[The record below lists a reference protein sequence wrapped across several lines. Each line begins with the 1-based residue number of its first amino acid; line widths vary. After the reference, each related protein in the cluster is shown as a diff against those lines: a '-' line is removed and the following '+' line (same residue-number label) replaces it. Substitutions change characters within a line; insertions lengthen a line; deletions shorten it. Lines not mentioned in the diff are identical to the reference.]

1 MLNVHRDMAG
11 LTQLCINTIRCL
23 AIDMVEQ
30 AKSGHPGMPM
40 GCAPMAYT
48 LWTRFLRHNPNN
60 PEWTG
65 RDRFILSAGHG
76 SALLYALLYL
86 AGYDLPLSELKRFRQ
101 WGSKAAGHP
110 EFRLAQG
117 IETTTGPLGQ
127 GLGNAVGMAIAERYQ
142 AAYFNR
148 PGYNIV
154 DNYTY
159 VLASDGDLMEGIS
172 HEAASLAGHLGLGRL
187 ICLWDDNGISIEGGT
202 RLTFTE
208 DVLQRFA
215 AYGWHVQRVEDGN
228 SVDELEKA
236 IALAR
241 AETNRPSLIAVRT
254 TIGFGSPHKAGTAGA
269 HGEPLGPQEAKLAKE
284 NLGWQHEEPFFIP
297 IEALDFFRQAVSQG
311 NCNEASWA
319 ELFAKYQ
326 AEFPDLAGEFQD
338 WHKGT
343 LPRDWEQT
351 ISGFELE
358 KGEEATRVVSGEVL
372 NRIAERIPNL
382 LGGSADLAP
391 STKTLLIGALDFSKD
406 NYQGRNFRFGVREH
420 AMGAIVNGVALYGGL
435 IPFCGTFLIFSDYMK
450 PAIRLAALM
459 RLKVIY
465 VFTHDSIGLGEDG
478 PTHQPVEQL
487 ASLRAVPGLTVIRP
501 ADANETAQAWRYAV
515 REAQGPV
522 ALALTRQAVP
532 VLAAEPDVSKGAYVV
547 QGEAAADCRL
557 LLLATG
563 SEVHLAVEAGR
574 QLTLKGYKTAV
585 VSMPSWEL
593 FEQQPPAYKQAVLP
607 PELKARIV
615 IEAASGFGWHKYAGD
630 GGTIISIDHFG
641 ASAPYKELY
650 RKFGLT
656 ADDIVKKAIELLAVQ

>member
-1 MLNVHRDMAG
+1 MHRDTPG
-11 LTQLCINTIRCL
+11 FTQLCINTIRCL

-40 GCAPMAYT
+40 GCAPMAYA

-60 PEWTG
+60 PKWTG
-65 RDRFILSAGHG
+65 RDRFVLSAGHG
-76 SALLYALLYL
+76 SALLYAMLYL
-86 AGYDLPLSELKRFRQ
+86 SGYDMPLSELKRFRQ

-110 EFRLAQG
+110 EFNNAPG

-127 GLGNAVGMAIAERYQ
+127 GLANAVGMAIAERYQ
-142 AAYFNR
+142 AAHFNR

-187 ICLWDDNGISIEGGT
+187 ICLWDDNGISIEGNT

-208 DVLQRFA
+208 DVMQRFA
-215 AYGWHVQRVEDGN
+215 AYGWHVQRAEDGN
-228 SVDELEKA
+228 SVDELEQT

-241 AETNRPSLIAVRT
+241 AEINRPSLIAVRT

-269 HGEPLGPQEAKLAKE
+269 HGEPLGPQEAELAKK
-284 NLGWQHEEPFFIP
+284 NLGWQNEETFFIP
-297 IEALDFFRQAVSQG
+297 TAVLDFFRQAVTQG
-311 NCNEASWA
+311 NCNEAAWV
-319 ELFAKYQ
+319 ELFAKYHDD
-326 AEFPDLAGEFQD
+326 FPDLAGEFLD

-343 LPRDWEQT
+343 LPGDWEQM
-351 ISGFELE
+351 IPAFEPE
-358 KGEEATRVVSGEVL
+358 KGELATRLASGEAL
-372 NRIAERIPNL
+372 NKIATRIPNL

-391 STKTLLIGALDFSKD
+391 STKTLLIGSPDFSRE

-420 AMGAIVNGVALYGGL
+420 AMGAIVNGLALYGGL
-435 IPFCGTFLIFSDYMK
+435 VPFCGTFLIFSDYMK

-501 ADANETAQAWRYAV
+501 ADANETAQAWRYAIQ
-515 REAQGPV
+515 AAPGPV
-522 ALALTRQAVP
+522 ALVLTRQAVP
-532 VLAAEPDVSKGAYVV
+532 VLAAEPDISKGAYII
-547 QGEAAADCRL
+547 QGQVSPDCQL

-563 SEVHLAVEAGR
+563 SEVHLAMEAGR
-574 QLTLKGYKTAV
+574 QLTSNGYKTAV
-585 VSMPSWEL
+585 ISMPSWEI
-593 FEQQPPAYKQAVLP
+593 FDRQSPAYKQAILP
-607 PELKARIV
+607 SGLMARIA
-615 IEAASGFGWHKYAGD
+615 IEAASGFGWHKYVGAG
-630 GGTIISIDHFG
+630 GAIISIDHFG

-650 RKFGLT
+650 RQFGLT
-656 ADDIVKKAIELLAVQ
+656 SDDIVKRAMELLAAQ

>member
-1 MLNVHRDMAG
+1 VLNVHRDAAG
-11 LTQLCINTIRCL
+11 FTQLCVNTIRCL

-40 GCAPMAYT
+40 GCAPMAYV
-48 LWTRFLRHNPNN
+48 LWTRILRHNPNN

-65 RDRFILSAGHG
+65 RDRFVLSAGHG
-76 SALLYALLYL
+76 SALLYAMLYL
-86 AGYDLPLSELKRFRQ
+86 TGYDMPLSELKRFRQ

-110 EFRLAQG
+110 EFRLAPG

-127 GLGNAVGMAIAERYQ
+127 GLANAVGMAIAERHQ

-148 PGYNIV
+148 PGYNVV

-159 VLASDGDLMEGIS
+159 VQASDGDLMEGIS

-208 DVLQRFA
+208 DVMHRFA
-215 AYGWHVQRVEDGN
+215 AYGWHVQRVEAGN
-228 SVDELEKA
+228 SVDELEKT
-236 IALAR
+236 IALAQ
-241 AETNRPSLIAVRT
+241 AEINKPSLIAVRT

-284 NLGWQHEEPFFIP
+284 NLGWQHEEPFFVP
-297 IEALDFFRQAVSQG
+297 TAALDFFRQAVPQG
-311 NCNEASWA
+311 NCNEAAWV

-326 AEFPDLAGEFQD
+326 ADFPDLAGEFQD
-338 WHKGT
+338 WHKGM
-343 LPRDWEQT
+343 LPGDWEQT
-351 ISGFELE
+351 IPEFEPE
-358 KGEEATRVVSGEVL
+358 QGEMATRLASGEAL
-372 NRIAERIPNL
+372 NKIAARIPNL

-391 STKTLLIGALDFSKD
+391 STKTLLIGASDFSKE
-406 NYQGRNFRFGVREH
+406 NHRGRNFRFGVREH
-420 AMGAIVNGVALYGGL
+420 AMGAIVNGLALYGGL
-435 IPFCGTFLIFSDYMK
+435 MPFCGTFLIFSDYMK

-501 ADANETAQAWRYAV
+501 ADANETTQAWRYAIQ
-515 REAQGPV
+515 APGPV
-522 ALALTRQAVP
+522 ALVLTRQAVP
-532 VLAAEPDVSKGAYVV
+532 VLAVEPAISKGAYVI
-547 QGEAAADCRL
+547 QGQTSPDCQL

-563 SEVHLAVEAGR
+563 SEVHLAMEAGR
-574 QLTLKGYKTAV
+574 RLTSSGYKTAV
-585 VSMPSWEL
+585 ISMPSWEL
-593 FEQQPPAYKQAVLP
+593 FEQQTPAYKQAILP
-607 PELKARIV
+607 PEMKARIA
-615 IEAASGFGWHKYAGD
+615 IEAASGFGWHKYVGAG
-630 GGTIISIDHFG
+630 GELISIDHFG

-650 RKFGLT
+650 RQFGLT
-656 ADDIVKKAIELLAVQ
+656 ADDIVKKAMELLAAQ